1 MRYLKIID
9 TKKAPLAIGPYS
21 QGIAVNNFYFY
32 SGQIPINPKDGEV
45 VQGDISVQTKQVLEN
60 ISVLLLD
67 QELDFHNVIKCTVF
81 LSNMDDFSKMNEVYS
96 KYFKD
101 YYPARSAIEV
111 SRLPKD
117 VLVEIEVIA
126 YKE

>member
-1 MRYLKIID
+1 MRFLKIID
-9 TKKAPLAIGPYS
+9 TKNAPQAIGPYS
-21 QGIAVNNFYFY
+21 QGIIVNNFYFY
-32 SGQIPINPKDGEV
+32 SGQIPLNPKNGKV
-45 VQGDISVQTKQVLEN
+45 IQGDISVQTKQVFEN
-60 ISVLLLD
+60 ISTLLSD
-67 QELDFHNVIKCTVF
+67 QELGFHNVVKCTVF

-96 KYFKD
+96 QYFKD
-101 YYPARSAIEV
+101 YYPARSAVEV

>member
-1 MRYLKIID
+1 MKIID
-9 TKKAPLAIGPYS
+9 TKNAPQAIGPYS
-21 QGIAVNNFYFY
+21 QGIIVNNFYFY
-32 SGQIPINPKDGEV
+32 SGQIPLNPKNGKV
-45 VQGDISVQTKQVLEN
+45 IQGDISVQTKQVFEN
-60 ISVLLLD
+60 ISTLLSD
-67 QELDFHNVIKCTVF
+67 QELGFHNVVKCTVF

-96 KYFKD
+96 QYFKD
-101 YYPARSAIEV
+101 YYPARSAVEV